1 MDEIG
6 AYRLGLLRLPQIP
19 PNRMAAS
26 ARYALGPKAPLLKRA
41 PAPGRLR
48 RVHRA
53 SRHRDH
59 GTRCFRTCHRE
70 YGARR
75 CASANPAAVPGRPAH
90 ETTPAG
96 PATAVVSAGT
106 VAQREGSDPALQAE
120 SFGESAVSAAS
131 STGQPTALRPLANRL
146 LCGRVVVLSGS
157 VRLSPRS
164 SPPTTAVGLPT
175 GIRTVDDVLRGLQP
189 GRFYLAAA
197 APGTCASLLP
207 IAAARTTALD
217 VLYAASGLSRADVT
231 ARIPASHHP
240 VDHRRLRTGRSLTV
254 PS

>member
-1 MDEIG
+1 M
-6 AYRLGLLRLPQIP
+6 LGQ
-19 PNRMAAS
+19 
-26 ARYALGPKAPLLKRA
+26 
-41 PAPGRLR
+41 
-48 RVHRA
+48 
-53 SRHRDH
+53 
-59 GTRCFRTCHRE
+59 
-70 YGARR
+70 
-75 CASANPAAVPGRPAH
+75 PAH

-207 IAAARTTALD
+207 IAAARTTALEHGLP